1 MQIKTVFSDVTA
13 DILYDVLH
21 DPEYRKVWDHSMLEG
36 YEICC
41 INPNNDIGYYSSKY
55 TKVIVKQKDK
65 KVGRGEGCYIMI
77 QNTEK
82 SATIQCWRA
91 MKWLGLVYGV

>member
-55 TKVIVKQKDK
+55 TKVIMKQK
-65 KVGRGEGCYIMI
+65 GGELCYIMI

-82 SATIQCWRA
+82 SGTIQCWTA
-91 MKWLGLVYGV
+91 MKYVVLIQIMI

>member
-55 TKVIVKQKDK
+55 TKVIMKQK
-65 KVGRGEGCYIMI
+65 GGEGCYIMI

-82 SATIQCWRA
+82 SGTIQCWTA
-91 MKWLGLVYGV
+91 MKYVVLIQIMI

>member
-1 MQIKTVFSDVTA
+1 LQIKTVFSDVTA

-55 TKVIVKQKDK
+55 TKVIMKQKD
-65 KVGRGEGCYIMI
+65 GEGCYIMI

-82 SATIQCWRA
+82 SGTIQCWRA
-91 MKWLGLVYGV
+91 IKWLGLVYGV